1 MVWGRQ
7 PALRGGRVEEQPV
20 WELLTYN
27 TSWEGDGEKV
37 VASGLRAN
45 SVEKGPTTKDSWS
58 WLGGEGVVERS
69 ISVSIVYVCQQNHYF
84 ESSSLST
91 FFFRLALTSQCLTKK
106 LLK

>member
-1 MVWGRQ
+1 MVWGR
-7 PALRGGRVEEQPV
+7 QPV
-20 WELLTYN
+20 WELLTYS
-27 TSWEGDGEKV
+27 TSWEGDGEKG

-58 WLGGEGVVERS
+58 WLGGEGVVEHS
-69 ISVSIVYVCQQNHYF
+69 ISVSIVYVCRQNHYF

-91 FFFRLALTSQCLTKK
+91 FFFCLALTSQCLTKK